1 MSDNLINNS
10 DLSSDSIEPF
20 DSKLSGYYG
29 NLDSTV
35 VSVSALNKD
44 DKNLHN
50 SVYSRLVPGV
60 KGTINKHFKKFN
72 NMEKHKINPYFYN
85 EKPGDAAKCNAE
97 NLKLKQSAAYQ
108 YQLSTGECSLYNK
121 NPNEFEDDP
130 DYVCGYK
137 INQKFDASNIEAD
150 QRKNVLRRMG
160 SQYLQKTFNIKNTDI
175 NKDVNKCIKPEFGDI
190 LLKVKIIFYTGC
202 ERWDGSS
209 KFRYFFLTYRG
220 KRVSNIVY
228 SSGLDYPK
236 CGWRW
241 WTINFQIK
249 STKIDGIK
257 VFVGNDG
264 IRIRKLDFSLGFG
277 KFNQHLFTM
286 DARNIENFQNN
297 MDSNNFL
304 MNSGNSLN
312 ENFED
317 YDDSEDSDVNE
328 DFEDSDV
335 IEDFK
340 RRKKFKIK
348 FKKKSKII
356 NLFSKNKKKKSN
368 KQNSSP
374 TEDFTD
380 KSWIKNTS
388 RLLRFPREID
398 LNAISFSQLPQVT
411 FKGTSQNK
419 TITASR
425 ADTTAFDKIMEK
437 DNWSIKTELIVDKY
451 VRGWRNI
458 FHAGNTNG
466 ERAPAMWIFWNDS
479 WRMHFRIRTNR
490 NWNDGFNFYIPR
502 KLRKYGRLL
511 TINIDYIKYT
521 NEKNN
526 SDSGFIMNFTVN
538 GIYVGT
544 GNFTRRK
551 FQALPNR
558 KFYIKDPWYRKDHY
572 NVKQVIFSTV
582 PLIKIT
588 TGYERGYY
596 ETKWRFNNMI
606 SKLQPPYYL
615 IRVGYQGYNKQHNY
629 IVYKRKTSSNNVDM
643 YSLLHTDWF
652 NERKG
657 VKNKFHVDYDLYSTI
672 DDAINNKGAWKFC
685 NFNDPG
691 IGFPR
696 DCGINRPVGN
706 QWQSKDRGNKKTWAW
721 YLYKAEQD
729 FVDVGMVDIMKQKLK
744 SYNAEADCVYR
755 NLSDPKKNYSQNK
768 NALNADSIGNI
779 YPLNNED
786 SLLNADLQRYKE
798 NVQKTEDVANDVLD
812 TNDNTRTSRQYD
824 ADIRNLSNKYKENDD
839 TEQTLD
845 FKSLEQAV
853 EGDIKDN
860 IENFQNNNQEI
871 VYQNIDQEMESYE
884 NSSCSKTNKFYLV
897 LIFIILLLIII
908 YFLYNN

>member
-130 DYVCGYK
+130 DFVCGYK

-228 SSGLDYPK
+228 SNGLNYPK

-264 IRIRKLDFSLGFG
+264 IKIRKLDFSLGFG
-277 KFNQHLFTM
+277 KFNQHLFTIN
-286 DARNIENFQNN
+286 AYRN
-297 MDSNNFL
+297 
-304 MNSGNSLN
+304 
-312 ENFED
+312 
-317 YDDSEDSDVNE
+317 
-328 DFEDSDV
+328 
-335 IEDFK
+335 
-340 RRKKFKIK
+340 
-348 FKKKSKII
+348 
-356 NLFSKNKKKKSN
+356 
-368 KQNSSP
+368 
-374 TEDFTD
+374 T
-380 KSWIKNTS
+380 WIKRTS
-388 RLLRFPREID
+388 RILRFPREID
-398 LNAISFSQLPQVT
+398 LNAISFSQLPQT
-411 FKGTSQNK
+411 EFKGTSENK

-425 ADTTAFDKIMEK
+425 TDTAAFDKIMEK

-458 FHAGNTNG
+458 FSAGNNNY
-466 ERAPAMWIFWNDS
+466 ERAPAMWIYWNNS
-479 WRMHFRIRTNR
+479 WRIHFRIRTNR
-490 NWNDGFNFYIPR
+490 HWNDGYDFDIPR
-502 KLRKYGRLL
+502 QLRKYGRLL

-526 SDSGFIMNFTVN
+526 SNSGFMMNFTVN

-551 FQALPNR
+551 FIALPNR
-558 KFYIKDPWYRKDHY
+558 KFYIKDPWHRKNGF

-615 IRVGYQGYNKQHNY
+615 IRVGYQGYNRQHNY
-629 IVYKRKTSSNNVDM
+629 IIYKRKTSSNNVDM

-657 VKNKFHVDYDLYSTI
+657 VKNKFHVDFDLYSTM

-691 IGFPR
+691 VGFPR
-696 DCGINRPVGN
+696 DCGINKPVGN

-871 VYQNIDQEMESYE
+871 EYQNIDQEMESYE

>member
-85 EKPGDAAKCNAE
+85 EKPGDAAKCNDE

-160 SQYLQKTFNIKNTDI
+160 SQYLQKTFNIKNTDT

-228 SSGLDYPK
+228 SNGLNYPK

-257 VFVGNDG
+257 IFVGNDG

-286 DARNIENFQNN
+286 
-297 MDSNNFL
+297 
-304 MNSGNSLN
+304 
-312 ENFED
+312 
-317 YDDSEDSDVNE
+317 
-328 DFEDSDV
+328 
-335 IEDFK
+335 
-340 RRKKFKIK
+340 
-348 FKKKSKII
+348 
-356 NLFSKNKKKKSN
+356 
-368 KQNSSP
+368 
-374 TEDFTD
+374 TD

-437 DNWSIKTELIVDKY
+437 DNWSIKTEFIVDKY

-458 FHAGNTNG
+458 FSSGNNNY
-466 ERAPAMWIFWNDS
+466 ERAPAMWIYPNNS
-479 WRMHFRIRTNR
+479 WRIHFRIRTTR
-490 NWNDGFNFYIPR
+490 YWNDGYDFYIPR
-502 KLRKYGRLL
+502 QFRKYGRLL

-526 SDSGFIMNFTVN
+526 SNSGFIMNFTVN

-558 KFYIKDPWYRKDHY
+558 KFYIKDPWHRKNGF

-596 ETKWRFNNMI
+596 EAKWRFNRMI

-615 IRVGYQGYNKQHNY
+615 IRVGYQGYNRQYNY

-657 VKNKFHVDYDLYSTI
+657 VKNKFHVDYDLYSTM
-672 DDAINNKGAWKFC
+672 DDALNNKGAWKFC

-691 IGFPR
+691 VGFPR
-696 DCGINRPVGN
+696 DCGINRPIGN
-706 QWQSKDRGNKKTWAW
+706 QWQSKDRGGKKTWAW